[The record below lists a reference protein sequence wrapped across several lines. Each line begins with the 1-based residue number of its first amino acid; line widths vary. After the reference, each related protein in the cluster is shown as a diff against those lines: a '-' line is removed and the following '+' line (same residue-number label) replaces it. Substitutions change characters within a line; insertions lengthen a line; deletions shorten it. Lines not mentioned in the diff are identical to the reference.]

1 MKILLATNYLKGS
14 LSAVEAANIIKK
26 AALSV
31 DSELEIE
38 KIPIADGGDGT
49 LDAIKLYTDFEE
61 KISQVSDP
69 LNREILAKWL
79 IINYNGEKTAIIEAS
94 QACGLSLLK
103 SEEYNPLKTTTFGV
117 GELINQAAENYCKKI
132 IITVGGSSTND
143 GGAGILQ
150 ALGIEL
156 LDKNNNP
163 IPQGGEGLKNF
174 ESINISELNPK
185 LKDVKIIVACDV
197 KNPLCGK
204 NGASFIYAPQKGANP
219 EQVKIL
225 DNNLS
230 KFADLTAKITGKDY
244 KNLEGTGAAGG
255 ISFALKSFLN
265 AELISGFS
273 FIADISKLEDK
284 IKDSDFV
291 ITTEGRL
298 DSQTLEGKAPFQV
311 AQLAKKYNIP
321 TFLIAGSIEKGLN
334 LKNSGI
340 TKAFSM
346 TDENVS
352 QKNSIKNAS
361 NFLENIAIQVIN
373 HIKSKDTE
381 QIL

>member
-14 LSAVEAANIIKK
+14 LSAVEAANIIEK

-31 DSELEIE
+31 DKEIQIE

-49 LDAIKLYTDFEE
+49 LDAIKLYTDFKE
-61 KISQVSDP
+61 KTTIVSNP
-69 LNREILAKWL
+69 LNRKFSAKWL
-79 IINYNGEKTAIIEAS
+79 IINHNGEKTAIIEVA

-103 SEEYNPLKTTTFGV
+103 PEEYNPLKTTTFGV
-117 GELINQAAENYCKKI
+117 GELINQAVENNCKKI

-150 ALGIEL
+150 ALGIKL
-156 LDKNNNP
+156 LDKNKNL
-163 IPQGGEGLKNF
+163 ISKGGEGLKNL
-174 ESINISELNPK
+174 ESIDISDLNPK

-219 EQVKIL
+219 QQVKFL
-225 DNNLS
+225 DKNLS
-230 KFADLTAKITGKDY
+230 TFADITAKTIGNDY
-244 KNLEGTGAAGG
+244 RNFPGTGAAGG

-284 IKDSDFV
+284 IKDSDLV

-311 AQLAKKYNIP
+311 AQLAKKNNVP
-321 TFLIAGSIEKGLN
+321 TIIIAGSIEN
-334 LKNSGI
+334 DINPENSGI
-340 TKAFSM
+340 TKVFSM
-346 TDENVS
+346 TTETVS
-352 QKNSIKNAS
+352 VAEAVKNAS
-361 NFLENIAIQVIN
+361 ILLENTAKGVFSFL
-373 HIKSKDTE
+373 K
-381 QIL
+381 L

>member
-14 LSAVEAANIIKK
+14 LSAIEAANIIEK
-26 AALSV
+26 AALKV
-31 DSELEIE
+31 DKEIQIE

-69 LNREILAKWL
+69 LGRKVSAKWL
-79 IINYNGEKTAIIEAS
+79 VINDNEEKTAIIEAA

-103 SEEYNPLKTTTFGV
+103 PEEYNPLKTTTFGV
-117 GELINQAAENYCKKI
+117 GELINQAVENNCKKI

-150 ALGIEL
+150 ALGIKL

-163 IPQGGEGLKNF
+163 IPQGGEGLKNL
-174 ESINISELNPK
+174 ESIDISGLNPK
-185 LKDVKIIVACDV
+185 LKDVKILVACDV

-204 NGASFIYAPQKGANP
+204 NGASFVYAPQKGANT
-219 EQVKIL
+219 EQIEIL
-225 DNNLS
+225 DKNLS
-230 KFADLTAKITGKDY
+230 KFADITEKTIGHDY
-244 KNLEGTGAAGG
+244 RNLEGTGAAGG

-265 AELISGFS
+265 AELINGFS
-273 FIADISKLEDK
+273 FIADISKLEEK

-298 DSQTLEGKAPFQV
+298 DSQTLAGKAPFQV

-321 TFLIAGSIEKGLN
+321 TIIIAGSVENGLN
-334 LKNSGI
+334 IENSGI
-340 TKAFSM
+340 KKVFSI
-346 TDENVS
+346 TNESIS
-352 QKNSIKNAS
+352 QEDSIKNAS
-361 NFLENIAIQVIN
+361 YHLENTARQAIN
-373 HIKSKDTE
+373 TLK
-381 QIL
+381 LNN

>member
-14 LSAVEAANIIKK
+14 LSAIEAANIIEK
-26 AALSV
+26 AALKV
-31 DSELEIE
+31 DKEIQIE

-69 LNREILAKWL
+69 LGRKVSAKWL
-79 IINYNGEKTAIIEAS
+79 VINDNEEKTAIIEAA

-103 SEEYNPLKTTTFGV
+103 PEEYNPLKTTTFGV
-117 GELINQAAENYCKKI
+117 GELINQAVENNCKKI

-150 ALGIEL
+150 ALGIKL

-163 IPQGGEGLKNF
+163 IPQGGEGLKNL
-174 ESINISELNPK
+174 ESIDISGLNPK
-185 LKDVKIIVACDV
+185 LKDVKILVACDV

-204 NGASFIYAPQKGANP
+204 NGASFVYAPQKGANT
-219 EQVKIL
+219 EQIEIL
-225 DNNLS
+225 DKNLS
-230 KFADLTAKITGKDY
+230 KFADITEKTIGHDY
-244 KNLEGTGAAGG
+244 RNLEGTGAAGG

-265 AELISGFS
+265 AELINGFS
-273 FIADISKLEDK
+273 FIADISKLEEK
-284 IKDSDFV
+284 IKGSDFV

-311 AQLAKKYNIP
+311 AQLAKKYNVP
-321 TFLIAGSIEKGLN
+321 TIIIVGSVENDIN

-340 TKAFSM
+340 TKVFSM
-346 TDENVS
+346 TNETISVAES
-352 QKNSIKNAS
+352 VKNAS
-361 NFLENIAIQVIN
+361 ILLENTAKRVFSFL
-373 HIKSKDTE
+373 K
-381 QIL
+381 L